1 MLLAQITGPAKDNG
15 KGGSASTLNFF
26 RVKVFLVKAG
36 ALGTV
41 RFRKADRPP
50 VPMHGTAK
58 GTDVPAG
65 V

>member
-1 MLLAQITGPAKDNG
+1 MRHPELVPSSK
-15 KGGSASTLNFF
+15 
-26 RVKVFLVKAG
+26 VKVFLVKVG

-50 VPMHGTAK
+50 PPWGGQAK

-65 V
+65 PEANFTSVRHSGHKS